1 MGLKSKILGKLL
13 SNTKGVFS
21 AAELS
26 EGAVSRNAVWK
37 AVHALQEEGYPIK
50 NIAGKGYTF
59 GTAVDFPHAEE
70 IERLTGG
77 QFCPTVVWETASTNT
92 DLRRL
97 AEEGAPHG
105 TVLIACCQKGGRG
118 RMGRNFYSGTG
129 GLYLS
134 LLLRPKTAAERGGDI
149 TGVAA
154 VAVAEAIEAVT
165 GKHTYIK
172 WVNDVFCDGKK
183 VCGILTEAAVS
194 LEGGLFTYAV
204 VGIGLNVYSPKEGFP
219 EELADIAGSLYSC
232 EEAQSGLI
240 NRLAAEILCR
250 FDTLYQTPDK
260 ALAGYKKRCFLI
272 GQQVTAVRGTEER
285 CVKVLDVAE
294 DYSLVVEDEE
304 GERRL
309 LNSGEVRVRP
319 EEVPK

>member
-13 SNTKGVFS
+13 SNTKGIFS
-21 AAELS
+21 ATELS
-26 EGAVSRNAVWK
+26 DGAFSRNAVWK
-37 AVHALQEEGYPIK
+37 AVHALQEEGYPIR

-59 GTAVDFPHAEE
+59 GEAVDFPHAEE

-77 QFCPTVVWETASTNT
+77 QFCPAVVWKTSSTNT
-92 DLRRL
+92 ELRRM
-97 AEEGAPHG
+97 AEDGAPHG

-118 RMGRNFYSGTG
+118 RMGRSFYSETG

-154 VAVAEAIEAVT
+154 VAVAEAVEAVT
-165 GKHTYIK
+165 GKQTYIK
-172 WVNDVFCDGKK
+172 WVNDLFCDGKK

-194 LEGGLFTYAV
+194 LEGGQFTYAV
-204 VGIGLNVYSPKEGFP
+204 VGIGLNVYSPKVGFP
-219 EELADIAGSLYSC
+219 KELADIAGSLYPC
-232 EEAQSGLI
+232 DEIQSGLI

-250 FDTLYQTPDK
+250 FDELYQTPDN
-260 ALAGYKKRCFLI
+260 ALEGYKRRCFLI
-272 GQQVTAVRGTEER
+272 GPQVTAVRGTEER
-285 CVKVLDVAE
+285 CVNVLDVAE
-294 DYSLVVEDEE
+294 DYCLIVEDEE
-304 GERRL
+304 GKRHL

-319 EEVPK
+319 EGVPK